1 MHTTNLRK
9 VGGSIMLAVPPSIL
23 ELLNLQ
29 PGATLGIT
37 VDAGRLIVE
46 PLPKPHYSLDQ
57 LLAQC
62 DSSAPITAEDLTWLD
77 VKPVGH
83 EL

>member
-62 DSSAPITAEDLTWLD
+62 DSSAKISDEDLTWINA
-77 VKPVGH
+77 KPVGH

>member
-9 VGGSIMLAVPPSIL
+9 VGGSIMLAVPPTIL

-29 PGATLGIT
+29 PGTTVGVT
-37 VDAGRLIVE
+37 VDAGRLIVS

-62 DSSAPITAEDLTWLD
+62 DPNAPIADEDLRWID
-77 VKPVGH
+77 VKSIGR

>member
-9 VGGSIMLAVPPSIL
+9 VGGSIMLAVPPTIL
-23 ELLNLQ
+23 ELLNLN

-37 VDAGRLIVE
+37 VHGGRLIIE
-46 PLPKPHYSLDQ
+46 PLPKPRYSLDE

-62 DSSAPITAEDLTWLD
+62 DSNAPIADEDLTWIN
-77 VKPVGH
+77 VKPMGH